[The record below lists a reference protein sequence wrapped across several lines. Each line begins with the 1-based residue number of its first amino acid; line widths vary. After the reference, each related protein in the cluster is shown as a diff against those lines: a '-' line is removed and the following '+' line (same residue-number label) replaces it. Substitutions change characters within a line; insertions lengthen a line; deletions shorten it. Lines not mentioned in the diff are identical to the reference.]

1 MTMPGDDAVLLE
13 VGTIGRPHGIRGDV
27 IVRLLSDRDERL
39 APGEILVTADG
50 RRLTITAS
58 RPHQRAHIVSFAGV
72 ADRNGAEALA
82 GTVLM
87 GEPLEDPDA
96 LWIHELI
103 GRRLVETDGTERG
116 IVVAVQENPASD
128 LLVTDDDALVPLT
141 FLVDHSGEDLVID
154 PPAGLFD

>member
-1 MTMPGDDAVLLE
+1 MSTGESDAARLE
-13 VGTIGRPHGIRGDV
+13 VGSIGRPHGVRGDV
-27 IVRLLSDRDERL
+27 IVRLLSDRAERVE
-39 APGEILVTADG
+39 PGAVLHTADG
-50 RRLTITAS
+50 RVLTVVTS
-58 RPHQRAHIVSFAGV
+58 RPHQRAHIVSFAEIG
-72 ADRNGAEALA
+72 DRTAAEALA
-82 GTVLM
+82 GTVLV
-87 GEPLEDPDA
+87 GEPLDDPDA